1 MSSAMEFN
9 PEIYNT
15 QAEIFIFRF
24 FGEKEYRQFAQY
36 AYENES
42 HIFVCDN
49 HRFTITTDAF
59 TEDEVLRMSKVA
71 AGLSSVSAVSF
82 RGAEQVC
89 ERRMWSFALSDIIPW
104 YKS

>member
-1 MSSAMEFN
+1 MEFN

-24 FGEKEYRQFAQY
+24 FDGEGYRQFAQY
-36 AYENES
+36 AYGRES

-49 HRFTITTDAF
+49 HRFTVTTDAF

-71 AGLSSVSAVSF
+71 TGLSSVSAVSF
-82 RGAEQVC
+82 KGAEQVC
-89 ERRMWSFALSDIIPW
+89 ERRIWSFALSEG
-104 YKS
+104 